1 MFPLR
6 IGIDHMHI
14 FEKNNFTNSLLEE
27 ESQKR
32 EELERLRQE
41 QEALLQQE
49 RQEREGLEGQREE
62 QERLLAEAQSRL
74 EQLEVERQAANAEL
88 QVGMAGYKTLR
99 V

>member
-1 MFPLR
+1 MRSDVSFLHWYCPYAYFSEKY
-6 IGIDHMHI
+6 I
-14 FEKNNFTNSLLEE
+14 FTHSLLEE

-88 QVGMAGYKTLR
+88 QVCMAG
-99 V
+99 

>member
-1 MFPLR
+1 MNMYSLC
-6 IGIDHMHI
+6 IGTAHMHI
-14 FEKNNFTNSLLEE
+14 FQKNIFTNSLLEE

-32 EELERLRQE
+32 EELERLRKE

-88 QVGMAGYKTLR
+88 QVCMAG
-99 V
+99 